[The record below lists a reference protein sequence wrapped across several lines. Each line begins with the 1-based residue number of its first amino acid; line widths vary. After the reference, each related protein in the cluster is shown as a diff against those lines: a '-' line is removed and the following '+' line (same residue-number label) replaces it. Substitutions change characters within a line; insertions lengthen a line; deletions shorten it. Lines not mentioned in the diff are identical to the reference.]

1 MLTVRE
7 PLISNFQALQSAV
20 DPGGVAGT
28 GSTGETRLNRIARQT
43 ELRQRRAVVHRN
55 VAWYVPST
63 ARVVVRIC
71 RVGATRNG
79 INLLMK
85 FR

>member
-43 ELRQRRAVVHRN
+43 ELRQRRAVVPGRSSN
-55 VAWYVPST
+55 SIT
-63 ARVVVRIC
+63 RRVFDL
-71 RVGATRNG
+71 VGSIRRSRDG
-79 INLLMK
+79 
-85 FR
+85 